1 MLIKVL
7 LLLKVISILALLA
20 AISQCKSLQVDEI
33 EPHVYNL
40 DAEQPNSAYDYFSD
54 DRPVRIQARS
64 GSSSSSR
71 YSNFNKKNNA
81 DISRL
86 AMRILKKRGV
96 FRHPIPMM
104 FNL

>member
-1 MLIKVL
+1 MKIL
-7 LLLKVISILALLA
+7 SILVVLV
-20 AISQCKSLQVDEI
+20 AISYAKSLQVDEL
-33 EPHVYNL
+33 EPHVFNL
-40 DAEQPNSAYDYFSD
+40 DPEQQPGTYIDYFD
-54 DRPVRIQARS
+54 QERPLRIQTRSDTSNSNAR
-64 GSSSSSR
+64 
-71 YSNFNKKNNA
+71 YNNWNKKNN

>member
-1 MLIKVL
+1 MMKIL
-7 LLLKVISILALLA
+7 SILVVII
-20 AISQCKSLQVDEI
+20 AISYAKSLQVDEI
-33 EPHVYNL
+33 EPHVYNV
-40 DAEQPNSAYDYFSD
+40 DAEQPSSAYLDYFD
-54 DRPVRIQARS
+54 QDRPLRIQARS
-64 GSSSSSR
+64 DNAASQTR
-71 YSNFNKKNNA
+71 YNNWNKKNN

>member
-1 MLIKVL
+1 MKVL
-7 LLLKVISILALLA
+7 SILVVLV
-20 AISQCKSLQVDEI
+20 AISYAKSLQVDEL
-33 EPHVYNL
+33 EPRVFNV
-40 DAEQPNSAYDYFSD
+40 DPEQPGTYVDYFD
-54 DRPVRIQARS
+54 QERPLRIQTRS
-64 GSSSSSR
+64 DASSSNDR
-71 YSNFNKKNNA
+71 INWNKKNN

>member
-1 MLIKVL
+1 MMKIL
-7 LLLKVISILALLA
+7 SILVVVI
-20 AISQCKSLQVDEI
+20 AISYAKSLQVDEL
-33 EPHVYNL
+33 EPHVFNL
-40 DAEQPNSAYDYFSD
+40 DPEQQGTYLDYFD
-54 DRPVRIQARS
+54 QERPVRIQTRS
-64 GSSSSSR
+64 DASNSNTR
-71 YSNFNKKNNA
+71 YNNWNKKNN